1 MEPSEGSG
9 VHLANVLMAE
19 EGIHIYLW
27 CHFYSLHIHSALFL
41 GSSSSS
47 SSSSASVSFLCCVV
61 CAQHS
66 YYMWLPHCMSS
77 FLSYVPLFH
86 IYHPLPPATTLDKY
100 LATYPLWFH
109 SHCYDMLLMLRR
121 IPWFRL
127 LLTLFQQAVL
137 PHPST
142 ASEDEENV
150 IISKIIMIGEGA
162 HSPLA
167 TASIG
172 TRRQTVATSADHEQE
187 MMVVVDPNSH
197 QVKNKLSWHGWTP
210 FTLAGMDVE

>member
-1 MEPSEGSG
+1 MVHKRRVSSTVEPSEGSG

-41 GSSSSS
+41 GSSSSSS

-109 SHCYDMLLMLRR
+109 SHCYDMLLMVRR
-121 IPWFRL
+121 SPWFRL

-137 PHPST
+137 LHPSQIHHKRIRRKCNYIKDYNDWRRSSFST
-142 ASEDEENV
+142 CHRFNWNKKANSGN
-150 IISKIIMIGEGA
+150 ISR
-162 HSPLA
+162 SW
-167 TASIG
+167 
-172 TRRQTVATSADHEQE
+172 TRDDGGCGS
-187 MMVVVDPNSH
+187 
-197 QVKNKLSWHGWTP
+197 
-210 FTLAGMDVE
+210 